1 MSNIFSQSIS
11 PTFTK
16 QSVNEYF
23 IQPMFMA
30 EDIRG
35 AITVR
40 TDVKGTEK
48 LNRVSRPSMLTKPKV
63 NPGFTPSGSFAL
75 TTTDITVHPMA
86 LEFEQNARAFWG
98 SIVEQLLASG
108 YKEDDVEQMKS
119 PDVWNKIM
127 LPIIAQA
134 GQDDLVRQM
143 FFANPVAETLSSGIP
158 TGTIDTNY
166 SGYTGFMTW
175 LMNDLY
181 AGTIPAGQHVK
192 ISSATAAVKQEAVE
206 TFTYGATTTSITI
219 TINGVA
225 YEQAYASSAAATM
238 TAWLATHKTTIEAR
252 AGINGVIVTNPSSG
266 AIKIVSRYKGG
277 SFSVSTTATG
287 GGSFAESGVVA
298 ATKAGAL
305 AANEAD
311 STLEDMLDAV
321 TPEMLEFE
329 LAFLM
334 TNSMWRNLVHTM
346 KNRTTSW
353 GDTVMKNGIKV
364 PTYEGY
370 PILVRPDWDKWIAVA
385 HNGIQP
391 HRAMLTTQKNLLFAT
406 DGTNDSEMIET
417 WYNQEAQMR
426 RYRVQYKA
434 QTAYLHKELIV
445 LAGFGD

>member
-1 MSNIFSQSIS
+1 MSNIFSQSTS
-11 PTFTK
+11 PVFTK
-16 QSVNEYF
+16 QAVNEYF

-35 AITVR
+35 LITVR
-40 TDVKGTEK
+40 TDIKGTER
-48 LNRVSRPSMLTKPKV
+48 LNRVARPSMLTKPKTV
-63 NPGFTPSGSFAL
+63 PGFNASGSFNL
-75 TTTDITVHPMA
+75 TYTDITVKPMA

-127 LPIIAQA
+127 LPLIAQA
-134 GQDDLVRQM
+134 GQDDLIRQM
-143 FFANPVAETLSSGIP
+143 FFANPVAEELSSGIP
-158 TGTIDTNY
+158 TGVVDTNY

-175 LMNDLY
+175 LMNDLF
-181 AGTIPAGQHVK
+181 AGTIPSAQHVA
-192 ISSATAAVKQEAVE
+192 IASTTAAVKAEKIL
-206 TFTYGATTTSITI
+206 TYTAGTDTKITV
-219 TINGVA
+219 TINGVD
-225 YEQAYASSAAATM
+225 YEQAYATSATATVQ
-238 TAWLATHKTTIEAR
+238 AWLTAHKAAIEAR
-252 AGINGVIVTNPSSG
+252 GGISGVIVTNPTG
-266 AIKIVSRYKGG
+266 AQIKVVSRYKGQ
-277 SFSVSTTATG
+277 SFSFAAAVTG
-287 GGSFAESGVVA
+287 TGSFASSGVVA

-311 STLEDMLDAV
+311 TTLEDMLDAI
-321 TPEMLEFE
+321 TPEMHEFD
-329 LAFLM
+329 LVFML
-334 TNSMWRNLVHTM
+334 TSTMWRNLVHTM
-346 KNRTTSW
+346 KNRETAW
-353 GDTVMKNGIKV
+353 GDTVMRNGVKV
-364 PTYEGY
+364 PTYEGF
-370 PILVRPDWDKWIAVA
+370 PIVVRPDWDKWIAVA

>member
-1 MSNIFSQSIS
+1 MSNIFSQSTS
-11 PTFTK
+11 PVFTK

-35 AITVR
+35 LITVR
-40 TDVKGTEK
+40 TDIKGTER
-48 LNRVSRPSMLTKPKV
+48 LNRIARPSMLTKPKTA
-63 NPGFTPSGSFAL
+63 PGFTPSGSFEL
-75 TTTDITVHPMA
+75 TYTDITVKPMA

-127 LPIIAQA
+127 LPLIAQA
-134 GQDDLVRQM
+134 GQDDLIRQM
-143 FFANPVAETLSSGIP
+143 FFANPVAEVLSSGIP
-158 TGTIDTNY
+158 TGVVDTNY

-175 LMNDLY
+175 LMNDLL
-181 AGTIPAGQHVK
+181 AGTIPSAQHVA
-192 ISSATAAVKQEAVE
+192 IASATAAVKAEKIL
-206 TFTYGATTTSITI
+206 TYTAGTDTKITI
-219 TINGVA
+219 TINGVD
-225 YEQAYASSAAATM
+225 YEQAYGTSATATVQ
-238 TAWLATHKTTIEAR
+238 AWLAAHKATIEAR
-252 AGINGVIVTNPSSG
+252 GGVSGVIVTNPTG
-266 AIKIVSRYKGG
+266 AQVKVVSKYKGQ
-277 SFSVSTTATG
+277 SFSFDAAVTG
-287 GGSFAESGVVA
+287 TGSFASSGVVA

-311 STLEDMLDAV
+311 TTLESMLDAI
-321 TPEMLEFE
+321 TPEMHEYDLVFM
-329 LAFLM
+329 L
-334 TNSMWRNLVHTM
+334 TSTMWRNLVHTL
-346 KNRTTSW
+346 KNRETAW
-353 GDTVMKNGIKV
+353 GDTVMRNGVKV
-364 PTYEGY
+364 PTYEGF
-370 PILVRPDWDKWIAVA
+370 PIIVRPDWDKWISVA

-434 QTAYLHKELIV
+434 QTAYLHKELII